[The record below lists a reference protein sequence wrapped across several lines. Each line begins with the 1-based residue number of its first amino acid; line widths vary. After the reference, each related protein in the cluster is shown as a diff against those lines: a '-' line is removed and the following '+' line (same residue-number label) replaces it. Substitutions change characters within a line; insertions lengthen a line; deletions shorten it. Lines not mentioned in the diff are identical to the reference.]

1 MTSREGTFSF
11 LPDSFRCFFLRQLWV
26 SRQNSR
32 VQLSLPCSYSVI
44 SGTIM
49 RTRSS
54 PTRDLKMGPELAP
67 LLLALGHTSMDG
79 GSSTDYLQG
88 GSRTVMAKAQN
99 MHKHHT
105 LHGAEFPSLYF
116 IFPVRLGWMWQT
128 AVAAQKSSWREDFSE
143 RGWHLPWILKDE
155 LEFSRLRRAEPSGKG
170 NSLILKTWSE
180 GVFQGEWRGC
190 CTQGVGG
197 EHIQGDLDTS

>member
-26 SRQNSR
+26 SRQNSSA
-32 VQLSLPCSYSVI
+32 QMSLPCSYSVI

-79 GSSTDYLQG
+79 GSSTDYLKG

-99 MHKHHT
+99 MRKHHT
-105 LHGAEFPSLYF
+105 LHGAEFPSFHF
-116 IFPVRLGWMWQT
+116 IFPVRLGWMRQT
-128 AVAAQKSSWREDFSE
+128 AVAAQKAAEEKTSQRE
-143 RGWHLPWILKDE
+143 
-155 LEFSRLRRAEPSGKG
+155 
-170 NSLILKTWSE
+170 
-180 GVFQGEWRGC
+180 
-190 CTQGVGG
+190 GG
-197 EHIQGDLDTS
+197 ICPGF